1 MSRLGGLPLAIT
13 IAGAFMRETGTSIQ
27 KFLQYYQ
34 ESWHAL
40 QMRARPD
47 RYYQGN
53 LLQTWLVSYNEI
65 QKRDA
70 HVAELKLL
78 LAHFDNRDIW
88 YELVKCVEHSSQSPV
103 WFDDVVPDALTFRD
117 NIRTLSQFSLIEVN
131 QLSDSYSIHPVIQD
145 WCLDMARNNNDGL
158 SSPWHELALVAVGTM
173 VPSTYERDYWQL
185 QRRLLVH
192 ADFMWQGLKSGLL
205 SADTS
210 VWYAL
215 LQLGNLYFDQGKLKE
230 AETMYQRALA
240 GYEKAVDPDHMPILD
255 TINNLDVLY
264 SNQRKLKETETIYQ
278 QALAG
283 YKKAIDPDHISTLDT
298 VNNLGILYYHQGKLK
313 EAETIYQRALADKEK
328 TVGPDHTSTLNT
340 VNSLSPLYEDQGKLK
355 EAETMYQQALAGYEK
370 AYGPDN
376 HKTKEFAATL
386 TKLSR
391 KQRHRVA
398 RLFHRK

>member
-70 HVAELKLL
+70 HVAELMLL

-88 YELVKCVEHSSQSPV
+88 YELVKSVEHSSQSPV
-103 WFDDVVPDALTFRD
+103 WFDDVVSDSLTFRD

-173 VPSTYERDYWQL
+173 VPSTHERDYWQL

-205 SADTS
+205 SADIS

-215 LQLGNLYFDQGKLKE
+215 FQLGNLYSDQGKLKE

-240 GYEKAVDPDHMPILD
+240 V
-255 TINNLDVLY
+255 
-264 SNQRKLKETETIYQ
+264 S
-278 QALAG
+278 
-283 YKKAIDPDHISTLDT
+283 
-298 VNNLGILYYHQGKLK
+298 
-313 EAETIYQRALADKEK
+313 
-328 TVGPDHTSTLNT
+328 
-340 VNSLSPLYEDQGKLK
+340 
-355 EAETMYQQALAGYEK
+355 EK

-398 RLFHRK
+398 RLLHRK